1 MSTRLAFMILGL
13 DTKLYFCEA
22 FLVLKPFLDSFGED
36 CLEALDLLEVV
47 RYLSICEGPVAI
59 MT

>member
-1 MSTRLAFMILGL
+1 MILRL

-36 CLEALDLLEVV
+36 YLEALDLLEVV
-47 RYLSICEGPVAI
+47 RYFSICEGPVAI